1 MERWQAELIGLGF
14 YAVVAA
20 WPAYRALTAGR
31 PARVRA
37 WAATQG
43 LLLGGGNEAVVVS
56 YLRHSRRWRLA
67 GALVGM
73 VVGAALGTVSDSSLF
88 PLAVLLTGY
97 LAGVLAGELATPH
110 EVGGSRRRASL
121 SPRRLEVYVPPVGLE
136 WMGWAAAAT
145 VAAAVAFLALPRN
158 ESFVEPAE
166 AVAAAVVAVA
176 FAFGTRAL
184 AQRLLQR
191 SQPLESPAA
200 LAADDA
206 IRSSGVRAVVAAGT
220 AMALIALSF
229 ECSALASTDVQVL
242 RWTMGFV
249 SVVTLGFS
257 YGAWRTLVD
266 PASWRVR
273 REGPVAGTTA

>member
-1 MERWQAELIGLGF
+1 MRTSTSVPWASSRYDRRRPDLALTPCAHCINVSVHWPAGEGSLGMERWQAELIGLGF

-31 PARVRA
+31 PARVGA
-37 WAATQG
+37 WAAT
-43 LLLGGGNEAVVVS
+43 
-56 YLRHSRRWRLA
+56 
-67 GALVGM
+67 
-73 VVGAALGTVSDSSLF
+73 
-88 PLAVLLTGY
+88 
-97 LAGVLAGELATPH
+97 
-110 EVGGSRRRASL
+110 
-121 SPRRLEVYVPPVGLE
+121 
-136 WMGWAAAAT
+136 AT

-158 ESFVEPAE
+158 DSFVEPAE

-220 AMALIALSF
+220 AMALLALSF
-229 ECSALASTDVQVL
+229 ACSALASTDVQML

-273 REGPVAGTTA
+273 REGPGAGTP